1 VIFNQFALANALK
14 GCNYTWETLPSHS
27 YDTLNR
33 TLYLRIKIDEYGK
46 STNMKADSQNTED
59 GYSPST
65 KKYLNELQKIS
76 QLSDLESIY

>member
-1 VIFNQFALANALK
+1 
-14 GCNYTWETLPSHS
+14 
-27 YDTLNR
+27 
-33 TLYLRIKIDEYGK
+33 LYLRIKIDEYGK